1 MLPAPAPPLPPPR
14 ILEDFNE
21 SRPLPV
27 PLIVLL
33 PVVIPG
39 DDPTVLDPGLLLG
52 SEPAVRVELSP
63 VKDIYI
69 Q

>member
-1 MLPAPAPPLPPPR
+1 M
-14 ILEDFNE
+14 
-21 SRPLPV
+21 